1 MGTITTNFL
10 IPDYLGLGK
19 QTARGFGTVVRI
31 RNGTEQ
37 PSSRRTVYDS
47 DMKHRD
53 NMGYEKPI

>member
-31 RNGTEQ
+31 TER
-37 PSSRRTVYDS
+37 P
-47 DMKHRD
+47 
-53 NMGYEKPI
+53 EL